1 MLSHLWVGR
10 ERLWLLSAQPGGAK
24 ALGKPEVAG
33 GQLPGHHSLTDAAW
47 DPDGEA
53 AEDSSRLARVP
64 TVAGFLCLTNLVL
77 S

>member
-33 GQLPGHHSLTDAAW
+33 GQLPGHHSLTDAAHASLA
-47 DPDGEA
+47 P
-53 AEDSSRLARVP
+53 ARVRAP
-64 TVAGFLCLTNLVL
+64 SHF
-77 S
+77 